1 MAHIPDGV
9 LSLPVVAGGWAVA
22 AGMVGVSLRRLT
34 EAAIP
39 GTAVLSAAF
48 FTVSLIAVPV
58 GPSSVHLLL
67 SGLMGLMI
75 GPLTAPAVMI
85 GLALQTLLFGF
96 GGLTTLGINTVN
108 IALPGILIGLVLGPM
123 VRRAGP
129 ARAGLLA
136 GVGAGLAVL
145 ATGGAVAA
153 ALALSSSDYIPS
165 AKVLLVTYL
174 PLMIGEG
181 VITGFAIAFLKR
193 VKPDALMGAAV
204 S

>member
-48 FTVSLIAVPV
+48 FTVSLVAVPD

-85 GLALQTLLFGF
+85 GLALQALLFGF
-96 GGLTTLGINTVN
+96 GGLTTLGVNTVN
-108 IALPGILIGLVLGPM
+108 IALPGILAGLVLAPL

-129 ARAGLLA
+129 VRAGVLA
-136 GVGAGLAVL
+136 GIGAGLAVL
-145 ATGGAVAA
+145 ATG
-153 ALALSSSDYIPS
+153 
-165 AKVLLVTYL
+165 
-174 PLMIGEG
+174 
-181 VITGFAIAFLKR
+181 
-193 VKPDALMGAAV
+193 
-204 S
+204 